1 MNPNLT
7 LRYCVAGAFL
17 LQGCATSTP
26 PQWQVQPT
34 LQVRHGTNETAEA
47 YYQLGRTHQQQGNLE
62 LALTGYTYAIARDP
76 RHLEA
81 RSAAAAIHAQQGRLD
96 QARAMMLAVI
106 ADHPSASQAHNN
118 LGYIDYLRGDHAS
131 AVQEIRQ
138 ALVLDPLNRRAQNNL
153 RLADDALALAAA
165 APLTPPLAP
174 AAEAPVRVSTVLA
187 PPAPINAEVAER
199 VSQLE
204 LIQVIP
210 NVYELKLPKALAPAP
225 QVAALPATVYG
236 KVVGAPAST
245 QLFGSLLAAAP
256 KMRVDVANADGTPG
270 LARRVGALLGQ
281 RGFPVARLSNE
292 RPFGQRITRIQYRSG
307 YAPQAAALAKAIDG
321 PVLLAPVE
329 SLAASAD
336 VRVVLGRDTQRALV
350 LRDAADSAQRLATR

>member
-1 MNPNLT
+1 MNANLT

-17 LQGCATSTP
+17 LQGCATPTA
-26 PQWQVQPT
+26 PQLQVHPT

-47 YYQLGRTHQQQGNLE
+47 YYQLGRTHQLQGNLE

-76 RHLEA
+76 RHMEA

-118 LGYIDYLRGDHAS
+118 LGYIDYLRGDHTS
-131 AVQEIRQ
+131 AAQEIGR

-153 RLADDALALAAA
+153 RLVEDALALANA
-165 APLTPPLAP
+165 TPVLSAP
-174 AAEAPVRVSTVLA
+174 AAVEPERIAKVVA
-187 PPAPINAEVAER
+187 PPAAISVEVAER
-199 VSQLE
+199 VPQLE
-204 LIQVIP
+204 LVQVLP
-210 NVYELKLPKALAPAP
+210 NVYELKMPKAAAPAP
-225 QVAALPATVYG
+225 AMLAAAIPAPTYG
-236 KVVGAPAST
+236 KVLGTPASA
-245 QLFGSLLAAAP
+245 QLFGAVLAAA
-256 KMRVDVANADGTPG
+256 KARVDVANADGTPG

-292 RPFGQRITRIQYRSG
+292 RPFGQSTTRIQYRSG
-307 YAPQAAALAKAIDG
+307 FAQQAEALAKAIDG
-321 PVLLAPVE
+321 PVLLAPVQ

-336 VRVVLGRDTQRALV
+336 VRVVLGRDTQRAMA

>member
-1 MNPNLT
+1 MTANLT
-7 LRYCVAGAFL
+7 LRTCVAGAFL
-17 LQGCATSTP
+17 LQGCATPTP
-26 PQWQVQPT
+26 PQLQVHPT
-34 LQVRHGTNETAEA
+34 LQVRHGTNETADA
-47 YYQLGRTHQQQGNLE
+47 YYQLGRMHQLQGNLD

-76 RHLEA
+76 RHMEA

-131 AVQEIRQ
+131 AAQEIGR

-153 RLADDALALAAA
+153 RLVDSALALAGA
-165 APLTPPLAP
+165 APVPAAP
-174 AAEAPVRVSTVLA
+174 AAAEPERLARVVA
-187 PPAPINAEVAER
+187 PPAAISVDIAER
-199 VSQLE
+199 VPQQLE
-204 LIQVIP
+204 LVQVLP
-210 NVYELKLPKALAPAP
+210 NVYELKMPKAAAPAP
-225 QVAALPATVYG
+225 AMLSAVPASVYG
-236 KVVGAPAST
+236 KVLGTPASAH
-245 QLFGSLLAAAP
+245 LFGSVLAASA
-256 KMRVDVANADGTPG
+256 KARVDVANADGTPG

-292 RPFGQRITRIQYRSG
+292 RPFGQRTTRIQYRSG
-307 YAPQAAALAKAIDG
+307 YAQQAEALAKAIDG
-321 PVLLAPVE
+321 PVLLAPVQ

-336 VRVVLGRDTQRALV
+336 LRVVLGRDTQQALA